1 MNSQNFNMPATP
13 NSSPSHL
20 RRANVVCMS
29 FLDSIQSYLVEV
41 AYFAFFL
48 ARHMTLPLFQE
59 YVQDQVHKQHNMSL
73 ANLDLSKLNEEQTKI
88 HHDAQQESTYDVL
101 GLQISEGLPAVISV
115 IILGA
120 VSDRTGRR
128 RIMLWLPAL
137 GSVVYSLI
145 FILIM
150 YTGWSL
156 DGLFMASAIR
166 GISGSMTAFLAGGS
180 YYAINTVK
188 PHQRSSRLALQEL
201 LNGAA
206 YAIGNLMVGFW
217 VKANGFLQPFWFTFI
232 CGLIAFLI
240 SFFLVQELKPETER
254 TARRFTGNCCIDT
267 FRPMA
272 KFFQCKDNL
281 NLVRMWLAILAFQT
295 YAVVHIGQINTLVL
309 YLLGAPMAWQSTKIG
324 VFLSVAMVCAAVSTG
339 LVPPFLRNYLT
350 DTHIAFA
357 GFLSKG
363 IGTLWIAVV
372 QNETVIY
379 FSILLLVL
387 ELLPFPMMRAIVAK
401 GVDPADQ
408 GSLFALMHS
417 GESVSYFLAP
427 LMFQAIY
434 ASTLHYYAGFVF
446 VISVILLVIP
456 VGFTIGIRYIDL
468 REPSPY
474 VEMPRE
480 PERESVPNEMTS
492 MNGTNDSQHHGSIQ
506 QAEGPADRNGA
517 VPGFGSATE
526 NQSRSVDKGPVDV

>member
-1 MNSQNFNMPATP
+1 MPVSP
-13 NSSPSHL
+13 NSSPSHF
-20 RRANVVCMS
+20 RRANVACMS

-41 AYFAFFL
+41 AYFVFFL
-48 ARHMTLPLFQE
+48 ARHMSLPLFQE
-59 YVQDQVHKQHNMSL
+59 YVQEQVHKQHNMSM
-73 ANLDLSKLNEEQTKI
+73 ANLDPDTLNEEQTRI
-88 HHDAQQESTYDVL
+88 HHEAQQESTYDVL
-101 GLQISEGLPAVISV
+101 SLQISEGLPAVVSV
-115 IILGA
+115 LILGA

-128 RIMLWLPAL
+128 KIMLWLPAL
-137 GSVVYSLI
+137 GSILYSLI

-232 CGLIAFLI
+232 CSLIAFLI

-254 TARRFTGNCCIDT
+254 TPRRLTGNCCIDT
-267 FRPMA
+267 FSPMA
-272 KFFQCKDNL
+272 KFFKCKDNL

-295 YAVVHIGQINTLVL
+295 YAIVHIGQINTLVL

-324 VFLSVAMVCAAVSTG
+324 VFLSVAMVCAAISTG
-339 LVPPFLRNYLT
+339 MVPPFLRNYLT

-363 IGTLWIAVV
+363 VGTLWIAVV

-401 GVDPADQ
+401 GIEPADQ

-417 GESVSYFLAP
+417 GESISYFLAP

-446 VISVILLVIP
+446 VISVIMLVVP

-468 REPSPY
+468 REPAPY

-480 PERESVPNEMTS
+480 TEGALVPNEMTS
-492 MNGTNDSQHHGSIQ
+492 MNGRTDTQHHGSIQ
-506 QAEGPADRNGA
+506 APEEPAARNGSI
-517 VPGFGSATE
+517 PNSGSEAE
-526 NQSRSVDKGPVDV
+526 NQSVTISQGPVDV